1 MLQRDLFISEI
12 TKRLKKDKNIFFL
25 SADFGAAALD
35 ELREKFPENFIHC
48 GISEQAMLDIAS
60 GLALEKNK
68 VFVYA
73 MAPFLSLRAI
83 EQAKCGAGLMNL
95 PICMISVG
103 IGLGYADA
111 GPTHY
116 ANEDFS
122 CFRSIV
128 GTNIF
133 TPSDNQ
139 TAKLIANDLLDNP
152 KFSYVRLD
160 RELVKDLDPAL
171 DKDSYKDGYK
181 IFGKIDKN
189 KIALISHGK
198 IFFKCLDIYEKNKD
212 KYVLVNLF
220 RSKPFPE
227 KLTKTIK
234 DINKFLVVDEQTP
247 SGNLASCV
255 FEGFS
260 GNNFFPKIISK
271 SLPEKYV
278 FENGGRDFLL
288 NKNGL
293 SNQDLLDALNNLTN
307 Q

>member
-1 MLQRDLFISEI
+1 MKLQSDIFIKEI
-12 TKRLKKDKNIFFL
+12 IKKMEKDKNIFFL

-35 ELREKFPENFIHC
+35 ELRERFPENFIHC
-48 GISEQAMLDIAS
+48 GISEQAMLDVAS

-122 CFRSIV
+122 CFRSVV
-128 GTNIF
+128 GSSIY
-133 TPSDNQ
+133 TPADNES
-139 TAKLIANDLLDNP
+139 TKLIAKEMLEKP

-160 RELVKDLDPAL
+160 REHLKDLEPKINQ
-171 DKDSYKDGYK
+171 KDYKNGYQ
-181 IFGKIDKN
+181 ILGKIK
-189 KIALISHGK
+189 KQKTAIISHGK
-198 IFFKCLDIYEKNKD
+198 ILHNCIEAFKNDKNK
-212 KYVLVNLF
+212 YILINLF
-220 RSKPFPE
+220 KAKPFP
-227 KLTKTIK
+227 KNLAK
-234 DINKFLVVDEQTP
+234 DVKKINNFLVVDEQSP
-247 SGNLASCV
+247 SGSLSSCV

-260 GNNFFPKIISK
+260 ESGFFPKIISS
-271 SLPEKYV
+271 SLPEEYI
-278 FENGGRDFLL
+278 FDNGGREYLL
-288 NKNGL
+288 NKYGL
-293 SNQDLLDALNNLTN
+293 SKKDLLKRAKKFK
-307 Q
+307 

>member
-1 MLQRDLFISEI
+1 MAAPNIVNVSSI
-12 TKRLKKDKNIFFL
+12 TGSTAVQAIGT
-25 SADFGAAALD
+25 SATAIVT
-35 ELREKFPENFIHC
+35 N
-48 GISEQAMLDIAS
+48 AS
-60 GLALEKNK
+60 SSNK
-68 VFVYA
+68 V
-73 MAPFLSLRAI
+73 
-83 EQAKCGAGLMNL
+83 
-95 PICMISVG
+95 
-103 IGLGYADA
+103 
-111 GPTHY
+111 
-116 ANEDFS
+116 
-122 CFRSIV
+122 
-128 GTNIF
+128 
-133 TPSDNQ
+133 
-139 TAKLIANDLLDNP
+139 
-152 KFSYVRLD
+152 
-160 RELVKDLDPAL
+160 
-171 DKDSYKDGYK
+171 YK